1 MSNTPKKSWLYQA
14 YDPYLQAG
22 VALMMSLAFMLA
34 GSFLQWAHWM
44 PDSPRYPWLIAA
56 SFLWLYAIFNSIFS
70 LSANSI
76 NAYWGR
82 AIPAY
87 GLLALFN
94 GLLAWG
100 FSSLSIGHAGSYRW
114 IYFVL
119 TFSYFL
125 LLSIMA
131 AVKRLVEFAE
141 REEWHYPRIRR
152 KRRKR

>member
-1 MSNTPKKSWLYQA
+1 MSTTPGKSWLYRA

-22 VALMMSLAFMLA
+22 ATLLLVLTFMLM
-34 GSFLQWAHWM
+34 GSFMKWAGWM
-44 PDSPRYPWLIAA
+44 THSPRYPWLIAA

-82 AIPAY
+82 AIPAF
-87 GLLALFN
+87 GLLALLN

-100 FSSLSIGHAGSYRW
+100 FSAIPIGEAGSYRW

-119 TFSYFL
+119 TLSYLL

-141 REEWHYPRIRR
+141 REEWHHPRIRR
-152 KRRKR
+152 RKRK